1 MTVMAIELRQL
12 EVFRAVMESR
22 SMTGAA
28 RALGVSQPA
37 VSSLIARLEQEVG
50 MPLFRREKRTL
61 EPTREALEMYDDVV
75 ETLCSVNRLQSRVG
89 SLQGGQRGHLMVAAQ
104 PLVGL
109 SVLPMVIARF
119 QRSRPQVMVRLL
131 TGSSAQ
137 VRRLLA
143 GSAFDL
149 GIAEVPIDQPN
160 IMLHR
165 FTLDLVCVMPPGH
178 RLSEEPVITPAHL
191 DGETLIVPAPEREI
205 RHRIARVLSD
215 AAIRWEVAVE
225 ADLFSV
231 ACALVAHGAGI
242 AIVDPW
248 TAADVGRGRVVVKPF
263 APTLSYEIAI
273 YRPPA
278 RPLSTLGGQFLEALR
293 SAVDGPP
300 DQPATHVLPPG
311 RVDA

>member
-1 MTVMAIELRQL
+1 MASMAIELRQL

-50 MPLFRREKRTL
+50 MPLFRRHKRML
-61 EPTREALEMYDDVV
+61 EPTREALDMYDDVV
-75 ETLCSVNRLQSRVG
+75 ETLSSVSRLQNRVS
-89 SLQGGQRGHLMVAAQ
+89 SLQGGQRGHLLVAAQ

-109 SVLPMVIARF
+109 SVLPAVIARF

-131 TGSSAQ
+131 TGNSAQ

-160 IMLHR
+160 VMLHR
-165 FTLDLVCVMPPGH
+165 FKLDLVCIMPLEH
-178 RLSEEPVITPAHL
+178 RLGGEPVITPGHL

-205 RHRIARVLSD
+205 RHRISRVLSD
-215 AAIRWEVAVE
+215 AGIRWEVAVE

-242 AIVDPW
+242 ALVDPW
-248 TAADVGRGRVVVKPF
+248 TAADVGRGRVLVKPF
-263 APTLSYEIAI
+263 APALVYEIAI

-278 RPLSTLGGQFLEALR
+278 RPLSTLSEQFLDALR
-293 SAVDGPP
+293 DAVDQPP
-300 DQPATHVLPPG
+300 GQPAAHVQAPN
-311 RVDA
+311 